1 MRLLRLS
8 VEEMAYLLGLL
19 GGEQEAG
26 EFLRTILGEVE
37 PKELT
42 GRLLSAAH
50 SLLARGWLVLVDG
63 ELRSLDPHVQ
73 MAVGG
78 VLQSHYSLRFSKTVS
93 GEEAVVTYFFK
104 EPLITEYRIEQAV
117 VCCLEAIPD
126 WDTVLNRSIEF
137 MQVPEGDQA
146 SVLGT
151 LSADLLQRAR
161 EQAETGRK
169 DDAVELLEQGGL
181 SSFARPLAEDMAGA
195 RWRGSVLK
203 FRPSPKN
210 VVSDQGFLVLQGA
223 RQMWLFE
230 ITGQSDLVVL
240 PGNRRNFCVLLE
252 KMRE

>member
-1 MRLLRLS
+1 MKLLRLS

-26 EFLRTILGEVE
+26 EFLRTVLGEVE

-50 SLLARGWLVLVDG
+50 SLLARGWLALVDG
-63 ELRSLDPHVQ
+63 QLRSLDPDVQ
-73 MAVGG
+73 MVIRG
-78 VLQSHYSLRFSKTVS
+78 VLQSHYSLRFSKTIF
-93 GEEAVVTYFFK
+93 GEEAIVTYFFK
-104 EPLITEYRIEQAV
+104 GPLITEYRTEQAV
-117 VCCLEAIPD
+117 VCHLEVIPD
-126 WDTVLNRSIEF
+126 WGAVLNRGVEF
-137 MQVPEGDQA
+137 MEVPEGDQA

-151 LSADLLQRAR
+151 LSADVFQRAR

-169 DDAVELLEQGGL
+169 DEAVELLEKGGL
-181 SSFARPLAEDMAGA
+181 SSFARPLAEDMASA

-203 FRPSPKN
+203 CRPSPPG
-210 VVSDQGFLVLQGA
+210 VVSNQGFLVLKAA

-230 ITGQSDLVVL
+230 ITNQSDLVVL
-240 PGNRRNFCVLLE
+240 PGNRRNFRTLLE